1 MLQDKDG
8 FGTNQDVS
16 KKPSK
21 HLGRLGAS
29 GRVEQLTPV
38 SISKALSEEP
48 PPLAW
53 NKWKSRGMK
62 KKKKHKQIFLD
73 NCMFF
78 KENAYDFH
86 SQYAA
91 L

>member
-38 SISKALSEEP
+38 STSKALSEEP

-53 NKWKSRGMK
+53 EQVKKQGDEK
-62 KKKKHKQIFLD
+62 KKILDHKHFPLKT
-73 NCMFF
+73 CS
-78 KENAYDFH
+78 YFH

>member
-38 SISKALSEEP
+38 STTKALSEES

-53 NKWKSRGMK
+53 EQVKKQGDG

-78 KENAYDFH
+78 KENAYYFH